1 MIEQF
6 PRVVLVVGSGGR
18 EHALCW
24 RLRADG
30 VERVLAAPGNPG
42 MGREAELQPDLQASD
57 VEGLARLC
65 RREGVELV
73 VVGPEAPL
81 VAGLADRLRA
91 EGIPVF
97 GPDAAAARIEGSKTF
112 CREIAEAAGVPMA
125 QGRTFDTVPPALDFA
140 RELGG
145 SVVIKADGL
154 AAGKGVTV
162 CGSIGEAEAALRE
175 DIEDRAFGGAGARV
189 VVERALEGR
198 EASLIA
204 ITDGLTTLALPPARD
219 HKRLLDDDRGP
230 NTGGMGAYSPLED
243 LTDEAAIGLVERF
256 HRPVLEELRRRG
268 TPFVGALYAGLM
280 FTDEGPRLLEF
291 NARFGD
297 PETQAIV
304 PRLGVP
310 LAPLLLA
317 AATGHLAGVAETL
330 GLAGFVRSCAEAS
343 VCVVIAAGGYPGSPE
358 LGRPID
364 GIDEARAAGA
374 TVFTA
379 GVEAIPGATADGL
392 RTAGG
397 RVLAVV
403 GRGGTVD
410 DAARIAYHGADRIT
424 FDGAQLRRDIG
435 RVAQPAAAPALAGVG
450 T

>member
-1 MIEQF
+1 MIEPL

-24 RLRADG
+24 RLLADG
-30 VERVLAAPGNPG
+30 VERVLAAPGNAG
-42 MGREAELQPDLQASD
+42 MAREAELQPGLQATD
-57 VEGLARLC
+57 AEGLVRLC

-91 EGIPVF
+91 EGIPGF
-97 GPDAAAARIEGSKTF
+97 GPDAAAARLEGSKTF
-112 CREIAEAAGVPMA
+112 CREIAQAAGVPMA
-125 QGRTFDTVPPALDFA
+125 EGQAFEAVGPALDFA
-140 RELGG
+140 ERLGG

-162 CGSIGEAEAALRE
+162 CGSVVEAEAALRE
-175 DIEDRAFGGAGARV
+175 AIEERAFGGAGARV
-189 VVERALEGR
+189 IVERALEGR

-204 ITDGLTTLALPPARD
+204 ITDGLTTVALSPARD

-243 LTDEAAIGLVERF
+243 VPDEAAIGLVERF
-256 HRPVLEELRRRG
+256 HRPVLEEMRRRG
-268 TPFVGALYAGLM
+268 SPFVGALYAGLM
-280 FTDEGPRLLEF
+280 LTEEGPRLLEF

-317 AATGHLAGVAETL
+317 AATGRLAGVAETL
-330 GLAGFVRSCAEAS
+330 GLAGFVPSRDEAS

-358 LGRPID
+358 LGHPID

-374 TVFTA
+374 AVFTA
-379 GVEAIPGATADGL
+379 GVEAIPGGTAGGL

-403 GRGGTVD
+403 GRGQTLD
-410 DAARIAYHGADRIT
+410 EAAATAYRGADRIT
-424 FDGAQLRRDIG
+424 FAGAQLRRDIG
-435 RVAQPAAAPALAGVG
+435 RVAEPAAAPALAGVG